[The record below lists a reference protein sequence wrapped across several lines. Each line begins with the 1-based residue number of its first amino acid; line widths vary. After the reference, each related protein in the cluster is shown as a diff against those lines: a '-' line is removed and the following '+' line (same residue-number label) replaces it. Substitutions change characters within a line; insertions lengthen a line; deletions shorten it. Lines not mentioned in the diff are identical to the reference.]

1 MDSAKRGAKVLLYVS
16 AQFFV
21 LTLIAMAVYPGGT
34 YRTPDA
40 SRYWFTQNFFS
51 DLGATRT
58 FSGKRNLFSEILF
71 IVALG
76 SIGLSLV
83 FTSGIWRSIG
93 RRASGFGTAAQAFAV
108 LAGGC
113 FVGIAATPWNVFL
126 HSHNFFVKC
135 GFSLLLGMMASIVLF
150 QQRNEWPAAYVWSN
164 WVYVI
169 LLVSY
174 VWILFYGPSLHTL
187 EGLQFQVVAQKI
199 IVYASILN
207 LAAQAYGIG
216 SVPSAGE
223 AAER

>member
-1 MDSAKRGAKVLLYVS
+1 MDSAKRGARVLLYVS

-40 SRYWFTQNFFS
+40 SRYWLTQNFFS

-58 FSGKRNLFSEILF
+58 FSGKPNLYSEILF

-76 SIGLSLV
+76 SIGLSLM
-83 FTSGIWRSIG
+83 FTSGIWKSVG
-93 RRASGFGTAAQAFAV
+93 RRAPGLGTAAQVFAV
-108 LAGGC
+108 LSGAC
-113 FVGIAATPWNVFL
+113 FVGIAATPWNIFL

-135 GFSLLLGMMASIVLF
+135 GFSLLLGMMASLVLF
-150 QQRNEWPAAYVWSN
+150 QVRNHWPGLYVWSN

-207 LAAQAYGIG
+207 LAVQAYGIR
-216 SVPSAGE
+216 SIEVAGQT
-223 AAER
+223 AER

>member
-1 MDSAKRGAKVLLYVS
+1 MDSAKRGARVLLYVS
-16 AQFFV
+16 AQFFI

-34 YRTPDA
+34 YRSPDA

-51 DLGATRT
+51 DLGATQT
-58 FSGKRNLFSEILF
+58 FSGKPNIYSETLF

-76 SIGLSLV
+76 SIGLSLM
-83 FTSGIWRSIG
+83 FTSGIWKSIG
-93 RRASGFGTAAQAFAV
+93 RRSTGLGTAAQVFAV
-108 LAGGC
+108 LAGAC
-113 FVGIAATPWNVFL
+113 FVGIAGTPWNIFL

-135 GFSLLLGMMASIVLF
+135 GFSLLLGMMGSLVLF
-150 QQRNEWPAAYVWSN
+150 QQQNHRPGIYVWSN
-164 WVYVI
+164 WVYVV

-207 LAAQAYGIG
+207 LAVQAYGIR
-216 SVPSAGE
+216 SVESAGQNLG
-223 AAER
+223 R

>member
-1 MDSAKRGAKVLLYVS
+1 MDSAKRGAGVLLYVS

-51 DLGATRT
+51 DLGATQT
-58 FSGKRNLFSEILF
+58 FSGKPNLYSEILF

-76 SIGLSLV
+76 SIGLSLL
-83 FTSGIWRSIG
+83 FTSGIWKRIG
-93 RRASGFGTAAQAFAV
+93 VRTAGLGSSAQVFAV
-108 LAGGC
+108 LSGGC
-113 FVGIAATPWNVFL
+113 FVGIAATPWNVYL
-126 HSHNFFVKC
+126 QAHNFFVKC
-135 GFSLLLGMMASIVLF
+135 GFSLLLGMMASIVLY
-150 QQRNEWPAAYVWSN
+150 QQRNQWPAKYVWSN

-169 LLVSY
+169 LLISY

-207 LAAQAYGIG
+207 LAVQASGIRNVEGAAQ
-216 SVPSAGE
+216 S
-223 AAER
+223 AER